1 MNRVQKHLLQA
12 VLVIV
17 ILLIALFI
25 LGDTSFD
32 QVTRLIPTTT
42 QTAAVYNV
50 AQDSPELLANGNMES
65 ATAWNDS
72 GGTIQGRSAEQAH
85 GGTYSWKVSYPSCC
99 GWAGVSNSLNIPNVS
114 AGQIYRLS
122 GWVYVTSGSV
132 RIAIKDF
139 SNHTLGSTG
148 ITTPGTWQYVEAYAT
163 ILSGV
168 ADITAMALFDN
179 SSGTFYMDDFSLKLA
194 TSGTDT
200 GTGSGGITPQ
210 PTCQSFIYSSWGT
223 CSSGSQTR
231 TVTSTSPS
239 SCIGGTPVTTQSCTV
254 DTPAPDN
261 PTNPIVTGDQIAAA
275 SCSRTDVQV
284 AFDAAKIGDTVTI
297 PAGTCTWTS
306 VFNFNKAVTL
316 KGAGIGQTTIINGVS
331 HASDPNTGT
340 HPQIMVITSSSA
352 GLTRLTDM
360 TIDGGSGGSDSQN
373 NGFMKIQGSSKNWRI
388 DHVRFVITRTSALH
402 VWAPGGVIDHN
413 RFDLVGW
420 YMAIYG
426 FNGGGGSGDPAWAQ
440 PTNLGTDDAL
450 YIEDNTFYSTT
461 PSLGLDGWVGQR
473 VVVRYN
479 NFNNS
484 RVGNHGTESSQR
496 QRGARSYEIY
506 NNTFTLSNTSNY
518 SDAIGV
524 RSGVGVIFNN
534 TLSGAFTM
542 VGSMH
547 NYRDPHPYPP
557 WGQCDGTSPFDLNDV
572 NDDGTTKV
580 YDSGVSSLSASSIN
594 QSITLTAQKA
604 WTPSQWVG
612 YTIWNTR
619 TNVKSPISS
628 NTATTLV
635 GYTDN
640 TNNGTPLSWSVNDPF
655 KIVRASVCLDQ
666 VGRGKGD
673 LISGSSPTPQAWP
686 HQELD
691 PTYIWNNTLKGS
703 VQSIGDTSVHIV
715 ENRDYYNNTCKP
727 GYTPYTYPHPL
738 TGLPAQ
744 SVPLNCSGGG
754 QTNNY
759 VPTPTPAVIP
769 PVTPSI
775 IPPVVPAVIPP
786 VVPQLPIVPTQLPVT
801 PTTPVNPVTPAVPSI
816 ISRVFPSFTSP
827 TRTPTTPSSVTTRRT
842 NVSGPFV
849 PLPENTPEDISSTTP
864 RTSII
869 ATIKDIFSYV
879 IERIWRGVERVMG
892 R

>member
-1 MNRVQKHLLQA
+1 
-12 VLVIV
+12 
-17 ILLIALFI
+17 
-25 LGDTSFD
+25 
-32 QVTRLIPTTT
+32 
-42 QTAAVYNV
+42 
-50 AQDSPELLANGNMES
+50 MES

-72 GGTIQGRSAEQAH
+72 GGTTQARSNEQAH

-132 RIAIKDF
+132 RVAIKDF
-139 SNHTLGSTG
+139 SNHILGSAGVTTLGS
-148 ITTPGTWQYVEAYAT
+148 WQYAEAYAT
-163 ILSGV
+163 IPSGV
-168 ADITAMALFDN
+168 TEITATALFDN

-200 GTGSGGITPQ
+200 GTGG
-210 PTCQSFIYSSWGT
+210 
-223 CSSGSQTR
+223 
-231 TVTSTSPS
+231 
-239 SCIGGTPVTTQSCTV
+239 GGTTPPPTTVV
-254 DTPAPDN
+254 DTPAPPAPDPTPVPDN
-261 PTNPIVTGDQIAAA
+261 PTTPTITGDQIAAA

-284 AFDAAKIGDTVTI
+284 AFDAAKTGDTVTI

-340 HPQIMVITSSSA
+340 HPQIMVMTSSSA
-352 GLTRLTDM
+352 GLTRLTNM

-426 FNGGGGSGDPAWAQ
+426 FNGGGGNGDQAWAQ

-450 YIEDNTFYSTT
+450 YIEDNIFYSTT

-557 WGQCDGTSPFDLNDV
+557 WGQCDGTSPSDLNDV

-580 YDSGVSSLSASSIN
+580 YDSGVSSLSASSVN

-604 WTPSQWVG
+604 WAPGQWVG

-628 NTATTLV
+628 NTATTIV

-754 QTNNY
+754 QSTNY
-759 VPTPTPAVIP
+759 VPIVTPPITPPVTPPVVPPIVPPVIPPAVTPPPVVPPVTVIP
-769 PVTPSI
+769 PVTLPPS
-775 IPPVVPAVIPP
+775 
-786 VVPQLPIVPTQLPVT
+786 
-801 PTTPVNPVTPAVPSI
+801 TPAVPSI
-816 ISRVFPSFTSP
+816 ISRILPSFTSP

-842 NVSGPFV
+842 TPSGPFV
-849 PLPENTPEDISSTTP
+849 PLPEATPEDIASSTE
-864 RTSII
+864 RTSFT
-869 ATIKDIFSYV
+869 ATIRDILSYILSR
-879 IERIWRGVERVMG
+879 IERGIQRVVG